1 MSLAPSA
8 PSAALP
14 LLRLGLAL
22 TAAVAFALDAEPFHR
37 YLRAV
42 AITPELLQTEAP
54 PGYLRVTAYTLLG
67 FILLLIAA
75 QRRLGAR
82 SLHIALGI
90 GFLLVLVPNLLA
102 SFSAPHYGVDSVS
115 YTRYATGLLL
125 EGKHPYADFEAAEA
139 LQRYPV
145 RDTAVTYTNDGRLMS
160 VFNYPPGSFLILAPL
175 YALGDIDPRWL
186 YGLAFFCIAAMLLWR
201 APPSL
206 RPLALGFLGFHQFFA
221 LWAVPSGVAEPL
233 WMALLLVAWLL
244 RDRPVLGGAVLGCAL
259 AVKQFAWFFY
269 PYYLIIEYRERGLR
283 AAMQAGAIGAGVF
296 VLANLPFLVTDPAA
310 WLEGITAPLTQPLPP
325 IGIGIARWATLAF
338 PDVPKMAY
346 TLLVGGGII
355 AALGVFWRW
364 GGRYPALTFV
374 LPWLPLWFSWRCL
387 SAYFYLMPLMVLF
400 VFFEQWRKDDT
411 AVAAQSTAPL
421 LLPLSLLLA
430 SLVAFALHS
439 TYQAYF
445 LWELLVNRG
454 MDLAQLRDLAL
465 LSMLLT
471 TLGLSLI
478 VTAAMVRER
487 SPRALRFSL
496 FGSGLLLALVTL
508 AGIQSAQTYQVDAGL
523 SPHYAAELL
532 LRGENPYEAWNME
545 AAAARFK
552 VPEALLVTAPSE
564 DAFGYPAGSF
574 LLPAPLVALGLPNL
588 RLLYGLA
595 QIALVVFALARAP
608 QALKPIT
615 LAVATTIAGLS
626 FLFAGEGYNDILLA
640 WLLLGA
646 WLLRDRPLLGSLALG
661 LGLAFKQAAWPF
673 LPFYLIVL
681 HRRHGLTPALRGAA
695 LSLGLFLLLNAPW
708 ALTAPDAWARGLL
721 APASVATLPIPALLA
736 LTGFGLAIAV
746 FCRWRSLWER
756 AALAL
761 PWTPLWFTW
770 ASQFSLFHT
779 LPLVFLTAAV
789 SDNREE
795 DV

>member
-8 PSAALP
+8 PSTALP

-67 FILLLIAA
+67 FVLLLIAA

-82 SLHIALGI
+82 SLHVALGI

-125 EGKHPYADFEAAEA
+125 EGKHPYADFEAADA

-145 RDTAVTYTNDGRLMS
+145 RDTAVTYTNDGRLMN

-175 YALGDIDPRWL
+175 YVLGDIDPRWL
-186 YGLAFFCIAAMLLWR
+186 YGLAFFFIAAMLLWR

-244 RDRPVLGGAVLGCAL
+244 RDRPVLGGAVLGLAL

-283 AAMQAGAIGAGVF
+283 AAIQAGAIGAGVF
-296 VLANLPFLVTDPAA
+296 ALANLPFLATDPAA

-355 AALGVFWRW
+355 AALGIFWRW

-430 SLVAFALHS
+430 SPGSVRAAQHLPG
-439 TYQAYF
+439 
-445 LWELLVNRG
+445 LLPVG
-454 MDLAQLRDLAL
+454 
-465 LSMLLT
+465 
-471 TLGLSLI
+471 
-478 VTAAMVRER
+478 AAGE
-487 SPRALRFSL
+487 PGD
-496 FGSGLLLALVTL
+496 GSGAAPGLGALEH
-508 AGIQSAQTYQVDAGL
+508 APDHPG
-523 SPHYAAELL
+523 AE
-532 LRGENPYEAWNME
+532 PYRDRSDGAE
-545 AAAARFK
+545 
-552 VPEALLVTAPSE
+552 P
-564 DAFGYPAGSF
+564 
-574 LLPAPLVALGLPNL
+574 
-588 RLLYGLA
+588 
-595 QIALVVFALARAP
+595 
-608 QALKPIT
+608 
-615 LAVATTIAGLS
+615 
-626 FLFAGEGYNDILLA
+626 LA
-640 WLLLGA
+640 WC
-646 WLLRDRPLLGSLALG
+646 
-661 LGLAFKQAAWPF
+661 
-673 LPFYLIVL
+673 
-681 HRRHGLTPALRGAA
+681 
-695 LSLGLFLLLNAPW
+695 
-708 ALTAPDAWARGLL
+708 
-721 APASVATLPIPALLA
+721 PALLPLRQRA
-736 LTGFGLAIAV
+736 AAGIGNPGGYSECADLPGGCWTLTPLRCGAPTARREPLRGMEHGSRRGSFQGAGSAAGN
-746 FCRWRSLWER
+746 RSL
-756 AALAL
+756 
-761 PWTPLWFTW
+761 
-770 ASQFSLFHT
+770 
-779 LPLVFLTAAV
+779 
-789 SDNREE
+789 
-795 DV
+795 